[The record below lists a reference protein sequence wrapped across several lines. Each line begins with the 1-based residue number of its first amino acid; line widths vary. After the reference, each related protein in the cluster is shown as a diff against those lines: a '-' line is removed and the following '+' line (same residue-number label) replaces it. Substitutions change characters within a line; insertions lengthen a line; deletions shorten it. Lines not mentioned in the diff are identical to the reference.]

1 MGKLTP
7 NRTNSL
13 TGACYM
19 ATKAKR
25 FRIAVEGATT
35 DGREISRDWISQM
48 AKNYDPAMYGARINM
63 EHIRGY
69 AADSAFRR
77 FGDVTAVEA
86 DEIGDG
92 PLKGRLALFGWID
105 PTPELIELTKA
116 RQKIYTSIEV
126 NPAFADTGEAYL
138 VGLAVTDDPASLGTE
153 ILSFSASA
161 KSNPLASRKQDKGN
175 LFTAAEETTIE
186 FEEVADPAPSLMARI
201 TAMFSAKKKTDGE
214 RFADVGAAV
223 TAVAEQVQLNAEA
236 QAESLSALELA
247 FNARLEAIEQQAGE
261 GRDAFAALQA
271 QLEKN
276 DGGFS
281 RRPASTGSDPKS
293 GAQTDC

>member
-1 MGKLTP
+1 
-7 NRTNSL
+7 
-13 TGACYM
+13 M

-35 DGREISRDWISQM
+35 DGRVISRDWISQM
-48 AKNYDPAMYGARINM
+48 AKNYDPAMYGARVNM

-69 AADSAFRR
+69 AADSTFRR

-86 DEIGDG
+86 EEIDDG
-92 PLKGRLALFGWID
+92 PLKGKLALFGWID

-126 NPAFADTGEAYL
+126 NPEFADTGEAYL

-161 KSNPLASRKQDKGN
+161 TANPLASRKQDKGN
-175 LFTAAEETTIE
+175 LFTAAEETVIE

-214 RFADVGAAV
+214 RFADVSAAV
-223 TAVAEQVQLNAEA
+223 TAVAEQVQLNAES
-236 QAESLSALELA
+236 QTQELSALEQSV
-247 FNARLEAIEQQAGE
+247 NARLEAIEQQVGE
-261 GRDAFAALQA
+261 DRAAFAALQG
-271 QLEKN
+271 QLSQT
-276 DGGFS
+276 DGSFT